1 MHKSFHQEQKPTDFE
16 LTDEQGNHMGSR
28 WTPVQRAGL
37 YVPGGKA
44 AYPSSVLMGAIPA
57 KVAGVKK
64 VIMVSP
70 QREDKFHPYLLAA
83 ARLANVDRIF
93 RVGGA
98 HAVAAMAYGTETIP
112 RVDKIV
118 GPGNAYVTA
127 AKRMVFGA
135 VDIDM
140 IAGPTEIVI
149 ISDGSAN
156 PAFVA
161 ADLLSQAEHDEQAS
175 SIFITTREW
184 EAKAV
189 LDEVVCQL
197 DGMERKDIAQK
208 SIDGNG
214 ASILVSDLD
223 KAVNIV
229 NRVAPEHLELMC
241 RDPRKV
247 FEKIH
252 SAGAVFIG
260 PMTPEPFG
268 DYIAGSN
275 HILPT
280 GGAARFRSPLGVYDF
295 FKRTSVIEA
304 SAKALV
310 ELGGDVIR
318 LAELEGLHAHA
329 NAIAIRLKKE
339 ESKK

>member
-1 MHKSFHQEQKPTDFE
+1 ME
-16 LTDEQGNHMGSR
+16 
-28 WTPVQRAGL
+28 
-37 YVPGGKA
+37 
-44 AYPSSVLMGAIPA
+44 
-57 KVAGVKK
+57 
-64 VIMVSP
+64 
-70 QREDKFHPYLLAA
+70 
-83 ARLANVDRIF
+83 
-93 RVGGA
+93 
-98 HAVAAMAYGTETIP
+98 
-112 RVDKIV
+112 
-118 GPGNAYVTA
+118 
-127 AKRMVFGA
+127 
-135 VDIDM
+135 
-140 IAGPTEIVI
+140 
-149 ISDGSAN
+149 
-156 PAFVA
+156 
-161 ADLLSQAEHDEQAS
+161 
-175 SIFITTREW
+175 
-184 EAKAV
+184 
-189 LDEVVCQL
+189 
-197 DGMERKDIAQK
+197 GMERKDIAQK